1 MLKTGQNISQ
11 KQSLQQKLS
20 PQQIQFVKLLQL
32 PTMGLEQRVKQ
43 EIEMNPVLEEVDP
56 VAPEERLNENE
67 EIEWEETEEKE
78 GDNDP
83 DPVDKNEDI
92 DWDSFLHNTE
102 YDGQNY
108 SGSSGGFSGDD
119 DWKDLPNPYHE
130 SLLEEL
136 EQQVSLLDLD
146 EEEMLIADQILGSL
160 DEDGYFRREIDA
172 VVDNIAFNHGT
183 LVKASQ
189 VEKVRKQIQKLEPVG
204 IASRDLRDC
213 LLCQVQHFDAND
225 ELKELAIKL
234 LEKEWEAFEKKHFE
248 KLKSRL
254 NVENEELK
262 EVFDLIKGL
271 NPRPGGVANPD
282 TDNQQYIEPDF
293 EVYYEPFEED
303 GKQDEGEFVIRLS
316 QRNTPPLRISP
327 DYKMMWENL
336 KNKKGKQ
343 KESSDKEARKFIKDK
358 VESAQWFID
367 SIKQRHNT
375 LMKTMRTIV
384 SLQEDF
390 FKHGEGLKPMI
401 LKDVAER
408 INMDISTVSRVVNG
422 KYVQTNFGVYE
433 LKYFFSEGLE
443 TESGEDVSSREVK
456 NVLQDVIQNE
466 NKKKPLSD
474 QALTEILKEKGYK
487 VARRTVSKYR
497 ENLQIPV
504 ARLRKQII

>member
-11 KQSLQQKLS
+11 KQSQQQKLS

-32 PTMGLEQRVKQ
+32 PTIGLEQRVKE
-43 EIEMNPVLEEVDP
+43 EIEMNPVLEEADPVAEETLQEGKPEWDSKEEEKKTEAEREVDP
-56 VAPEERLNENE
+56 VDQNE
-67 EIEWEETEEKE
+67 EI
-78 GDNDP
+78 
-83 DPVDKNEDI
+83 
-92 DWDSFLHNTE
+92 DWDTFMHNTE
-102 YDGQNY
+102 YDGNTY
-108 SGSSGGFSGDD
+108 SGFSKSSGDE
-119 DWKDLPNPYHE
+119 DWRDLPNPYHQ

-136 EQQVSLLDLD
+136 ESQVALLDLD

-160 DEDGYFRREIDA
+160 DRDGYFRRETEA

-183 LVKASQ
+183 LVSTKQ
-189 VEKVRKQIQKLEPVG
+189 VEHVRKMIQRLDPVG

-213 LLCQVQHFDAND
+213 LLVQLRTSSSNSDVKSITI
-225 ELKELAIKL
+225 EM
-234 LEKEWEAFEKKHFE
+234 LENYWESFEKKHFS

-254 NVENEELK
+254 NIDDEQLR
-262 EVFDLIKGL
+262 EVFELIKGL
-271 NPRPGGVANPD
+271 NPKPGGVANPD
-282 TDNQQYIEPDF
+282 EDNQQYIEPDF
-293 EVYYEPFEED
+293 EVYYEPTEED
-303 GKQDEGEFVIRLS
+303 DKESEGEFVIRLS
-316 QRNTPPLRISP
+316 QRNAPPLRISP
-327 DYKMMWENL
+327 EYKRMWENL
-336 KNKKGKQ
+336 Q
-343 KESSDKEARKFIKDK
+343 KEDGGDKQAKKFIKDK

-367 SIKQRHNT
+367 SILQRQNT

-401 LKDVAER
+401 LKDVADR

-443 TESGEDVSSREVK
+443 TESGEEVSSREVK
-456 NVLQDVIQNE
+456 NVLQEIIDNE
-466 NKKKPLSD
+466 DKHKPYSD
-474 QALTEILKEKGYK
+474 QALTDLLKEKGYK

-497 ENLQIPV
+497 EQLQLPV

>member
-43 EIEMNPVLEEVDP
+43 EIETNPVLEEGDP
-56 VAPEERLNENE
+56 IAPEERLNENE
-67 EIEWEETEEKE
+67 EIEWEETKEKE
-78 GDNDP
+78 NDSDP
-83 DPVDKNEDI
+83 DPVDQNEDI

-102 YDGQNY
+102 YDGMNY
-108 SGSSGGFSGDD
+108 SGSSGQSAAND

-136 EQQVSLLDLD
+136 EQQVSLLDFD

-160 DEDGYFRREIDA
+160 DEDGYFRREVDA
-172 VVDNIAFNHGT
+172 VVDNIAFNQGI

-189 VEKVRKQIQKLEPVG
+189 VEKVRKQIQELEPVG

-213 LLCQVQHFDAND
+213 LLCQVRHSDTD
-225 ELKELAIKL
+225 TGLRELAVKL
-234 LEKEWEAFEKKHFE
+234 LEDEWEAFEKKHFE

-254 NVENEELK
+254 NVDNEELK
-262 EVFDLIKGL
+262 EIFDLIKGL

-293 EVYYEPFEED
+293 EVYYEPSEEENA
-303 GKQDEGEFVIRLS
+303 DEGEFVIRLS
-316 QRNTPPLRISP
+316 QRNIPPLRISP

-336 KNKKGKQ
+336 KNKKEKQ
-343 KESSDKEARKFIKDK
+343 KENGDSEARKFIKDK

-375 LMKTMRTIV
+375 LIKTMRTIV
-384 SLQEDF
+384 ALQEEF

-408 INMDISTVSRVVNG
+408 IKMDISTVSRVVNG

-456 NVLQDVIQNE
+456 NVLQNVIQKE

-504 ARLRKQII
+504 ARLRKQIV

>member
-32 PTMGLEQRVKQ
+32 PTIGLEQRVKQ
-43 EIEMNPVLEEVDP
+43 EIEMNPVLEEGDP
-56 VAPEERLNENE
+56 LAEEETLQENE
-67 EIEWEETEEKE
+67 ELKWEEKE
-78 GDNDP
+78 ESESDKDP
-83 DPVDKNEDI
+83 DPVDQNEDI

-102 YDGQNY
+102 YDGMNY
-108 SGSSGGFSGDD
+108 SGTSGRSAGDD

-146 EEEMLIADQILGSL
+146 DDEMLIADQILGSL
-160 DEDGYFRREIDA
+160 DEDGYFRREIEA
-172 VVDNIAFNHGT
+172 VVDNIAFNHGI
-183 LVKASQ
+183 LVKANQ

-213 LLCQVQHFDAND
+213 LLCQVRHFDID
-225 ELKELAIKL
+225 GKPKELAIKL
-234 LEKEWEAFEKKHFE
+234 LENEWEAFEKKHFE

-254 NVENEELK
+254 NVGNEELK

-271 NPRPGGVANPD
+271 NPRPGGVTNPD

-293 EVYYEPFEED
+293 EVYYEPFEEEGD
-303 GKQDEGEFVIRLS
+303 QGEGEFVIRLS
-316 QRNTPPLRISP
+316 QRNIPPLRISP
-327 DYKMMWENL
+327 DYKIMWENL

-343 KESSDKEARKFIKDK
+343 KENDDSEARKFIKDK

-384 SLQEDF
+384 ALQEDF

-456 NVLQDVIQNE
+456 NVLQEVIQNE

-474 QALTEILKEKGYK
+474 QALTKILKEKGYK

>member
-43 EIEMNPVLEEVDP
+43 EIEMNPVLEEGDP
-56 VAPEERLNENE
+56 LSQEETLPENE
-67 EIEWEETEEKE
+67 EIEWEEAEEQE
-78 GDNDP
+78 GDSDP
-83 DPVDKNEDI
+83 DPVDQNEEI

-102 YDGQNY
+102 YDGMNY
-108 SGSSGGFSGDD
+108 SGTGNRSAGDD

-146 EEEMLIADQILGSL
+146 EDEMLIADQILGSL

-189 VEKVRKQIQKLEPVG
+189 VEKVRKQIQELEPVG

-213 LLCQVQHFDAND
+213 LLCQVRHSDAD
-225 ELKELAIKL
+225 TDLRELAEKL
-234 LEKEWEAFEKKHFE
+234 LEEEWDAFEKKHFE

-254 NVENEELK
+254 SVGNEDLK
-262 EVFDLIKGL
+262 EVFELIKGL
-271 NPRPGGVANPD
+271 NPRPGGVSNPD

-293 EVYYEPFEED
+293 EVYYEPYEED
-303 GKQDEGEFVIRLS
+303 GKKDEGEFVIRLS

-343 KESSDKEARKFIKDK
+343 KESGDKEARKFIKDK
-358 VESAQWFID
+358 VE
-367 SIKQRHNT
+367 
-375 LMKTMRTIV
+375 
-384 SLQEDF
+384 
-390 FKHGEGLKPMI
+390 
-401 LKDVAER
+401 
-408 INMDISTVSRVVNG
+408 
-422 KYVQTNFGVYE
+422 
-433 LKYFFSEGLE
+433 
-443 TESGEDVSSREVK
+443 
-456 NVLQDVIQNE
+456 
-466 NKKKPLSD
+466 
-474 QALTEILKEKGYK
+474 
-487 VARRTVSKYR
+487 
-497 ENLQIPV
+497 
-504 ARLRKQII
+504 

>member
-43 EIEMNPVLEEVDP
+43 EIEMNPVLEEGDP
-56 VAPEERLNENE
+56 LSQEETLPENE
-67 EIEWEETEEKE
+67 EIEWEEAEEQE
-78 GDNDP
+78 GDSDP
-83 DPVDKNEDI
+83 DPVDQNEEI

-102 YDGQNY
+102 YDGMNY
-108 SGSSGGFSGDD
+108 SGTGSRSAGDD

-146 EEEMLIADQILGSL
+146 EDEMLIADQILGSL

-172 VVDNIAFNHGT
+172 VVDNIAFNHGI

-189 VEKVRKQIQKLEPVG
+189 VEKVRKQIQELEPVG

-213 LLCQVQHFDAND
+213 LSCQVRHSDAD
-225 ELKELAIKL
+225 TDLRELAEKL
-234 LEKEWEAFEKKHFE
+234 LEEEWDAFEKKHFE

-254 NVENEELK
+254 GVGNEELK
-262 EVFDLIKGL
+262 EVFELIKGL
-271 NPRPGGVANPD
+271 NPRPGGVSNPD

-303 GKQDEGEFVIRLS
+303 GKKDEGEFVIRLS
-316 QRNTPPLRISP
+316 QRNIPPLRISP
-327 DYKMMWENL
+327 DYKMMWQNL

-343 KESSDKEARKFIKDK
+343 KESGDKEARKFIKDK

-384 SLQEDF
+384 ALQEDF

-422 KYVQTNFGVYE
+422 KYVQTNFGVFE

-456 NVLQDVIQNE
+456 NVLRDVIQNE
-466 NKKKPLSD
+466 NKKKPYSD

-504 ARLRKQII
+504 ARLRKQIV